1 MMRGNV
7 GVICCRNGGSAV
19 KLMEPPFHLINDSA
33 RWGLCPNVFDYV
45 DLKMQA
51 LGTFVTLHSAICA
64 LKGGRHRL
72 AVMSPLLSLHSVDLL
87 KIGIAGCCASAGGS
101 AGRSVREGLVTWVTI
116 QDVMGWGHCALI
128 GECQVIAG

>member
-1 MMRGNV
+1 M

-19 KLMEPPFHLINDSA
+19 KLMDQPFHLINDSA

-72 AVMSPLLSLHSVDLL
+72 FVISPLLSLHSVDLL
-87 KIGIAGCCASAGGS
+87 KIGIVGGHVSAGGG
-101 AGRSVREGLVTWVTI
+101 AGAFR
-116 QDVMGWGHCALI
+116 A
-128 GECQVIAG
+128 

>member
-1 MMRGNV
+1 M

-19 KLMEPPFHLINDSA
+19 KLMDQPLHLINDSA

-64 LKGGRHRL
+64 LKGGWHRL
-72 AVMSPLLSLHSVDLL
+72 FVISPLLSLHSVDLL
-87 KIGIAGCCASAGGS
+87 KIGIARCCASAGV
-101 AGRSVREGLVTWVTI
+101 ARGRSVCERLVTWVTI